1 MMESRR
7 LLKELYIGIAIHVAI
22 FMLLGIIFMR
32 PLWLYE
38 VSLLAGG
45 SVSALLLYHTY
56 DCLDRALELP
66 AKNAKSFITIRVIF
80 RLVVRVGLMII
91 GVLIHWT
98 ALVGVLVG
106 MLSPKTSAYLNPIKD
121 SRTNMLTGVQ
131 TVLLL

>member
-7 LLKELYIGIAIHVAI
+7 LLKELYIGITIHVAI

-98 ALVGVLVG
+98 ALAGVLVG
-106 MLSPKTSAYLNPIKD
+106 MLSPKTSAYLNPRIKK
-121 SRTNMLTGVQ
+121 
-131 TVLLL
+131 LLDKRQQN